1 MIATPQPRD
10 AGACATAAPIPVAES
25 VTIAVFV
32 TEVSEP
38 GVVACLRNATDGGGG
53 AYPSWPRTCAA
64 SVPAERGGPARV
76 PPPSTTSVWP
86 VM

>member
-1 MIATPQPRD
+1 MSEREGASRPALKRSQD
-10 AGACATAAPIPVAES
+10 SSSSVAG
-25 VTIAVFV
+25 
-32 TEVSEP
+32 VSEP
-38 GVVACLRNATDGGGG
+38 VVIACLRNAADTGGGP
-53 AYPSWPRTCAA
+53 YPSWPRTCAA